1 MEELTAAD
9 IMSSPARSV
18 APSTTLAEAAEIMLD
33 ESIGSL
39 LVVDEDGKLQGIVTD
54 SDFGSSEARVPFSTF
69 KATTLLDR
77 WVGQEG
83 VEKIYEAARRR
94 TVDEIMTAPVHT
106 VQVDTPL
113 RELLDVM
120 FRRDVKHVP
129 VLRGKEPAGVVARHD
144 LLKVIRDRVV
154 D

>member
-18 APSTTLAEAAEIMLD
+18 DGSTTLAEAADLMLG

-39 LVVDEDGKLQGIVTD
+39 LVLDEDGALQGIVTD

-77 WVGQEG
+77 WVGEEG
-83 VEKIYEAARRR
+83 VEKIYEEARRR
-94 TVDEIMTAPVHT
+94 TVEEIMTSPVHT

-113 RELLDVM
+113 RELLDLM

-129 VLRGKEPAGVVARHD
+129 VLRGREPAGVVARHD
-144 LLKVIRDRVV
+144 LLKVLRDSVGG
-154 D
+154 

>member
-1 MEELTAAD
+1 MQELTAAD

-18 APSTTLAEAAEIMLD
+18 GPSTTLAEAADVMLS

-39 LVVDEDGKLQGIVTD
+39 LVLDEDGALQGIVTD

-77 WVGQEG
+77 WVGEEG
-83 VEKIYEAARRR
+83 VEKIYEEARRR
-94 TVDEIMTAPVHT
+94 TVAEIMTSPVHT
-106 VQVDTPL
+106 VRVDTSL
-113 RELLDVM
+113 RDLLDLM

-129 VLRGKEPAGVVARHD
+129 VLRGREPAGVVARHD
-144 LLKVIRDRVV
+144 LLKVIRERIV